1 MIVYQVTNKI
11 NNKKYIGITSQRLSQ
26 RLNEHKLRAKK
37 EGGQKN
43 IFYAAINKYG
53 FNNFDIK
60 VLRKCNSKQEMINSE
75 IELIKKL
82 KPEYNITQGGSVGC
96 LGYKWSDEKRKKM
109 SEQRKGLF
117 SGKKNPMYGKPC
129 SEEVKEKMRL
139 KLKGKLNPM
148 KRPDVYAKYLAA
160 MSKRYGKT
168 VTARKAG

>member
-26 RLNEHKLRAKK
+26 RLNEHKVRAKK

-60 VLRKCNSKQEMINSE
+60 VLRKCINKQEMIKSE
-75 IELIKKL
+75 IELIKEL
-82 KPEYNITQGGSVGC
+82 KPEYNIAPGGSVGA
-96 LGYKWSDEKRKKM
+96 LGHKWSY
-109 SEQRKGLF
+109 EQRKGLF
-117 SGKKNPMYGKPC
+117 SGEKNPMYGKPC
-129 SEEVKEKMRL
+129 SEEAKEKMRL

-160 MSKRYGKT
+160 MSKRFGKT